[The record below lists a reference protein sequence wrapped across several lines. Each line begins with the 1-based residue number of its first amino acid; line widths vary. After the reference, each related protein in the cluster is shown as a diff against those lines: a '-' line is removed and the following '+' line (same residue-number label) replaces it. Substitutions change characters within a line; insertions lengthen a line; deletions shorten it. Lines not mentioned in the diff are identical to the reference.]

1 MVTLTLV
8 VVADFVGGA
17 VGAGVAALLAH
28 PVHAHPVGAALVAAA
43 ADGLADTLLKS
54 VYNI

>member
-8 VVADFVGGA
+8 VVADFV

-28 PVHAHPVGAALVAAA
+28 PVHAHPVRAALVSAA